1 MSDLPT
7 AKTRP
12 ASNWSAIWVLP
23 LIALIIGGWLGWRAY
38 SETGIE
44 IQLRFESGEGVQVN
58 KTEVFYKG
66 MPVGKVKS
74 LDLDDQGSNKG
85 VVATVE
91 MNKDVEQYLRTNT
104 RFWLV
109 KPSVSL
115 AGITGLETLVSGN
128 YIAVSPGEGG
138 EPTRKFT
145 ALVEEPPL
153 SDAKPGLH
161 LVIKA
166 DRLGSL
172 TRGSPVFY
180 KQIQVGQ
187 IKSYLLS
194 EDQSTVELKVY
205 IEPTYASLV
214 RKHTRFWN
222 ASGISVDANLSGL
235 KIRSESLASIVAG
248 GIAFATPENRK
259 DSPPTDPSLPF
270 RLYEDFDAAQAGIRV
285 KVKLSDF
292 EGLQAGHTP
301 VMYKGIQVGSL
312 KALKVDADLTSAT
325 AELTLDPL
333 AEDYL
338 VQGTQFWTVKPS
350 ITLAGITGLE
360 ALLKGNYIA
369 VRPGDKGAAPQREFE
384 ARAKAPPLDL
394 RTPGLHMVL
403 FTDNLGSLDVG
414 SPILYKQVK
423 VGAVQSYQFSHTRKQ
438 LVIGVHIEKEYEGL
452 INGSTRFWNVSGITL
467 TGGLTGG
474 IQIKSESLQSL
485 MAGGI
490 AFETP
495 VANVPLKK
503 RIPRFRLFANQ
514 EEATQHGTVVQIR
527 VERADGLRAG
537 TPVRFK
543 GLDVGKL
550 EEVTLSPDM
559 QSVMLKA
566 RITEVPE
573 RIARVGSQ
581 FWVVK
586 PELGLMKTSNLETL
600 VTGQYIEVQ
609 PALKNQGVQ
618 TSFVALPQPP
628 QDSVQEPGLSLV
640 LSAARR
646 GSLKIGVPVTYR
658 EVTVGKVTGYEL
670 GQTAD
675 RVLIHVLIEPKYAPL
690 VRGGTRFWNSS
701 GFGMDFGLFKG
712 ATVRTESLETLIQGG
727 IAFATPDGERMGNP
741 ARPEQTFPLFD
752 KFEDEWLTWAPKI
765 PLGTKPAASQVK

>member
-38 SETGIE
+38 SQTGIE
-44 IQLRFESGEGVQVN
+44 IQLRFESGEGIQAN
-58 KTEVFYKG
+58 KTEVVYKG
-66 MPVGKVKS
+66 MPVGKVKT
-74 LDLDDQGSNKG
+74 LALDDEGNSKG
-85 VVATVE
+85 VIATVE
-91 MNKDVEQYLRTNT
+91 MNKDVEQYLKTNT

-128 YIAVSPGEGG
+128 YIAVNPGEG
-138 EPTRKFT
+138 EPTRKFK
-145 ALVEEPPL
+145 ALAEEPPL

-161 LVIKA
+161 LTIKA
-166 DRLGSL
+166 ERLGSL
-172 TRGSPVFY
+172 SRGSPVFY

-187 IKSYLLS
+187 IKSFLLS
-194 EDQSTVELKVY
+194 EDQNTVELKVY
-205 IEPTYASLV
+205 IEPTYANLV

-222 ASGISVDANLSGL
+222 ASGISIDANLSGV
-235 KIRSESLASIVAG
+235 KVRSESLSSIVAG
-248 GIAFATPENRK
+248 GIAFATPENRR

-285 KVKLSDF
+285 KVKLTDF
-292 EGLQAGHTP
+292 EGLQAGRTP

-312 KALKVDADLTSAT
+312 KALKVDSDLTSAT

-350 ITLAGITGLE
+350 ISLAGITGLE
-360 ALLKGNYIA
+360 ALVKGNYIA
-369 VRPGDKGAAPQREFE
+369 IRPGDKGAAPQREFE

-394 RTPGLHMVL
+394 RAPGLHMVL
-403 FTDNLGSLDVG
+403 FTDNLGSLEVG

-423 VGAVQSYQFSHTRKQ
+423 VGSVQSYQFSHTRKQ
-438 LVIGVHIEKEYEGL
+438 VVIGVHIEKEYEGL
-452 INGSTRFWNVSGITL
+452 VNGSTRFWNVSGITL

-495 VANVPLKK
+495 LPNVQLKK

-514 EEATQHGTVVQIR
+514 EEAAQRGTLVNIKVD
-527 VERADGLRAG
+527 RADGLRAG

-550 EEVTLSPDM
+550 EEVTLSADL

-609 PALKNQGVQ
+609 PAAKNQGVQ

-628 QDSVQEPGLSLV
+628 EASSQEAGLSLV

-646 GSLKIGVPVTYR
+646 GSLKVGVPVTYR

-675 RVLIHVLIEPKYAPL
+675 RVLIHILIEPKYAPL
-690 VRGGTRFWNSS
+690 IRGGTRFWNSS
-701 GFGMDFGLFKG
+701 GFGVDFGLFKG

-741 ARPEQTFPLFD
+741 ARPQQTFPLFD

-765 PLGTKPAASQVK
+765 PLGK

>member
-1 MSDLPT
+1 MTDLPK

-12 ASNWSAIWVLP
+12 ASNWSAIWILP

-38 SETGIE
+38 NETGIE
-44 IQLRFESGEGVQVN
+44 IQVRFESGEGIQAN
-58 KTEVFYKG
+58 KTEVVYKG
-66 MPVGKVKS
+66 MSVGKVKA
-74 LDLDDQGSNKG
+74 LALDDEGDNKG
-85 VVATVE
+85 VIATVE
-91 MNKDVEQYLRTNT
+91 MNKDVEQYLKTST

-128 YIAVSPGEGG
+128 YIAVSPGEG
-138 EPTRKFT
+138 EPTRKFK
-145 ALVEEPPL
+145 ALAKEPPL
-153 SDAKPGLH
+153 SDSVPGLH
-161 LVIKA
+161 LTIKA
-166 DRLGSL
+166 ERLGSL
-172 TRGSPVFY
+172 NRGSPVFY

-187 IKSYLLS
+187 VKSYLLS
-194 EDQSTVELKVY
+194 EDQNTVELKVF
-205 IEPTYASLV
+205 IEPTYANLV

-222 ASGISVDANLSGL
+222 ASGISIDANLSGV
-235 KIRSESLASIVAG
+235 KVRSESLASIVAG

-259 DSPPTDPSLPF
+259 DSPPTDPRLPF

-292 EGLQAGHTP
+292 EGLQAGRTP
-301 VMYKGIQVGSL
+301 VMYKGIQVGNL
-312 KALKVDADLTSAT
+312 KALKVDPDLSSAS

-338 VQGTQFWTVKPS
+338 VEGTQFWVVKPS
-350 ITLAGITGLE
+350 ISLAGITGLE
-360 ALLKGNYIA
+360 ALVKGNYIA
-369 VRPGDKGAAPQREFE
+369 IRPGDKGGAPQREFE

-394 RTPGLHMVL
+394 RSPGLHMVL
-403 FTDNLGSLDVG
+403 LTDNLGSLEVG

-423 VGAVQSYQFSHTRKQ
+423 VGSVQSYQFSRKRKQ

-452 INGSTRFWNVSGITL
+452 VNGSTRFWNASGITL
-467 TGGLTGG
+467 SGGLTGG
-474 IQIKSESLQSL
+474 IQVKSESLQSL

-495 VANVPLKK
+495 ESNVPLSR
-503 RIPRFRLFANQ
+503 RIPRFRLFANH
-514 EEATQHGTVVQIR
+514 EEAMQKGTVVTIK
-527 VERADGLRAG
+527 VDRADGLRIG
-537 TPVRFK
+537 TPIRFK
-543 GLDVGKL
+543 GLDVGKV
-550 EEVTLSPDM
+550 EDVDLSDDL
-559 QSVMLKA
+559 QSVLLTA

-573 RIARVGSQ
+573 RIARIGSQ

-586 PELGLMKTSNLETL
+586 PELGLIKTSNLETL
-600 VTGQYIEVQ
+600 VTGQYLEVQ
-609 PALKNQGVQ
+609 PAAKNLGPQK
-618 TSFVALPQPP
+618 SFTALAQPP
-628 QDSVQEPGLSLV
+628 ESAVAEAGLSLV

-675 RVLIHVLIEPKYAPL
+675 RVLIHILIEPKYAPL
-690 VRGGTRFWNSS
+690 VRSGSRFWNSS
-701 GFGMDFGLFKG
+701 GFGMDIGLFKG
-712 ATVRTESLETLIQGG
+712 ATVRTESLETLIQGV
-727 IAFATPDGERMGNP
+727 AFATPDGERMGSP

-752 KFEDEWLTWAPKI
+752 KYEDEWLIWAPKI
-765 PLGTKPAASQVK
+765 SLGK

>member
-1 MSDLPT
+1 MTDLPK

-38 SETGIE
+38 NETGIE
-44 IQLRFESGEGVQVN
+44 VHVRFESGEGIQAN
-58 KTEVFYKG
+58 KTEVVYKG
-66 MPVGKVKS
+66 MSVGKVKS
-74 LDLDDQGSNKG
+74 LTLDDEGASKG
-85 VVATVE
+85 VIATVE
-91 MNKDVEQYLRTNT
+91 MNKDVEQYLKTGT

-128 YIAVSPGEGG
+128 YVAISPGEG
-138 EPTRKFT
+138 EPSRKFK
-145 ALVEEPPL
+145 ALAEEPPL
-153 SDAKPGLH
+153 SDSKPGLH
-161 LVIKA
+161 LTIKA

-172 TRGSPVFY
+172 SRGSPVFY
-180 KQIQVGQ
+180 KQIRVGQ
-187 IKSYLLS
+187 VKSYLLS
-194 EDQSTVELKVY
+194 EDQSTVELKVF

-214 RKHTRFWN
+214 RKYTRFWN
-222 ASGISVDANLSGL
+222 ASGISIDANLSGV
-235 KIRSESLASIVAG
+235 KVRSESLASIVAG
-248 GIAFATPENRK
+248 GIAFATPENRR

-292 EGLQAGHTP
+292 EGLQAGRTP

-312 KALKVDADLTSAT
+312 KALKVDPDLSSAS

-338 VQGTQFWTVKPS
+338 VNGTQFWVVKPS
-350 ITLAGITGLE
+350 ISLAGITGLE
-360 ALLKGNYIA
+360 ALVKGNYIA
-369 VRPGDKGAAPQREFE
+369 IRPGDKGGAPQREFE

-394 RTPGLHMVL
+394 RSPGLHMVL
-403 FTDNLGSLDVG
+403 FTENLGSLEVG

-423 VGAVQSYQFSHTRKQ
+423 VGSVQSYQFSRTKKQ

-452 INGSTRFWNVSGITL
+452 VNGSTRFWNASGITL
-467 TGGLTGG
+467 SGGLTGG
-474 IQIKSESLQSL
+474 IQVKSESLQSL

-495 VANVPLKK
+495 IANVPLRK
-503 RIPRFRLFANQ
+503 RIPRFRLFASR
-514 EEATQHGTVVQIR
+514 EEASQKGAVVTIK
-527 VERADGLRAG
+527 VDRADGLRSG
-537 TPVRFK
+537 TPIRFK
-543 GLDVGKL
+543 GLDVGKV
-550 EEVTLSPDM
+550 EGVDLSDDL
-559 QSVMLKA
+559 QSVLLTA
-566 RITEVPE
+566 RITEVPD

-586 PELGLMKTSNLETL
+586 PELGLIKTSNLETL

-609 PALKNQGVQ
+609 PAAKNLGPQKN
-618 TSFVALPQPP
+618 FVALEQPP
-628 QDSVQEPGLSLV
+628 EATAQEEGLSLV

-646 GSLKIGVPVTYR
+646 GSLKTGVPVTYR
-658 EVTVGKVTGYEL
+658 EITVGKVTGYEL

-675 RVLIHVLIEPKYAPL
+675 RVLIHILIEPKYAPL
-690 VRGGTRFWNSS
+690 VRGGSRFWNAS
-701 GFGMDFGLFKG
+701 GFGVDFGLFKG
-712 ATVRTESLETLIQGG
+712 ATVRTESLETLIAGG

-752 KFEDEWLTWAPKI
+752 KFEDEWLIWAPKI
-765 PLGTKPAASQVK
+765 PLGKQ